1 MSEIKSLEVV
11 PFELEHLGL
20 IKLRAI
26 ENRRYEYMKKYRDI
40 YLKGPAYSVFD
51 GDSLVFCGGVV
62 IQWDGV
68 GEGWLIC
75 NCDVKRYV
83 REVYFYSDNYLER
96 IIIDSHL
103 HRVQAT
109 VPVHWGQGVRFLERL
124 GFYRE
129 GLLRNYG
136 PDKEDYYM
144 FSRIR

>member
-1 MSEIKSLEVV
+1 MNEIKSLEVV

-20 IKLRAI
+20 IELRSI
-26 ENRRYEYMKKYRDI
+26 ENRRYEYMKKCRDT

-68 GEGWLIC
+68 GECWLIC
-75 NCDVKRYV
+75 NNTIKKYM
-83 REVYFYSDNYLER
+83 REVCFYSDNYLER

-109 VPVHWGQGVRFLERL
+109 VPARWSKGLRFLERL

-129 GLLRNYG
+129 GLLRKYSA
-136 PDKEDYYM
+136 DKEDYYM
-144 FSRIR
+144 YSRIR